1 MKKILTFIVA
11 LVVSMMTLQAGAA
24 MYIVGSD
31 PFGGWKTN
39 AGVQMTASGSTYTAT
54 VDISGDVYFV
64 FATQLCSSADDWNTF
79 NRYRLGPKT
88 NDYVVSTGSTYT
100 AYTNQGGN
108 SFKFTG
114 SGSYVFTFNG
124 SNNQF
129 TINEA
134 TGPVT
139 AGDLYV
145 LGEVN
150 GNGWSP
156 ATGVKMNYSESSD
169 LYTATVTTAGENEG
183 YSYFSFTTRLSN
195 DPEDWAGIASYRYG
209 AVTNDFPVVA
219 DTQMQLQAGENA
231 FMIPAGTWT
240 ITVSLTNGYVMVH
253 KEGDAPGPQP
263 GDLYILG
270 EVNGNTWAPNV
281 GVPMTQNESG
291 LYTATV
297 TTAGENEGY
306 SYFSFTT
313 RLSND
318 PEDWDGIASY
328 RYGAESVDF
337 PVVADTHMQLQQ
349 GENAFMI
356 PAGTWTVTVS
366 LTDNYVMVHKD
377 GDGPG
382 PQPTG
387 DLYILGEV
395 NGNTWAPN
403 VGVAMTQNESGLY
416 TATVTTA
423 GENEGYSYFSFTTR
437 LSNDS
442 EDWDG
447 IASYRYGAESVDFP
461 VVADTQMQLQ
471 QGENA
476 FMIPAGTWT
485 VTVSLTN
492 NYVMVH
498 QEGAGP
504 GPQPTGDLFI
514 MGEVN
519 GNTWAPNVGV
529 PMTQNES
536 TGLYTA
542 TVTFNGEHSEED
554 ANVSYFSF
562 TTKLAGDGEDWEDIN
577 GYRLTPIADE
587 GTNFWVTSAMLGH
600 ELALNNMGENVDV
613 SFRIPA
619 GTYTITVN
627 LANRIC
633 VITSEGGTTP
643 VAGKGW
649 PAMYGGVMLQGF
661 YWDSYKATK
670 WNTLKDKAQEL
681 GQYFDIVWVPNS
693 GSVDPYGTAESMGY
707 MPVYWLKHNT
717 CFGTE
722 AQLRDMISTFHE
734 HNTSVLMDM
743 VINHKSG
750 KSGWVDFAN
759 ETVVGPV
766 TGENYSMTWSLGDI
780 CRTDECV
787 GAGYAATGAADE
799 GEDFDGSRDLD
810 HTSANVQKNVKTYQ
824 QYIMKE
830 LGYDGFRYDMC
841 KGYAGYY
848 VGLYNKASE
857 PAFSVGEYW
866 DGNAETLRW
875 WLNETKQDNRI
886 QTAVFDFALKYPMQS
901 AFAGGTWSA
910 LNDKGLAA
918 DPNYQRYSV
927 TFVDNHDTGQ
937 SGNYDCLKTNVM
949 AANAFILTMPGTPC
963 VFYKHYNVYKDEI
976 TNCIKARRA
985 AGVHNQSAIL
995 TQQETGAGYILETQ
1009 GTRGNLYLQL
1019 GYATGN
1025 GCPYGYELVQAGDGY
1040 ALYITYGVD
1049 WRHVGKDGRIL
1060 GYPVVSKAAGSYV
1073 GSVSLTVA
1081 PSTSGTQL
1089 VYTTDGSDP
1098 TTSSTLITGSTPFT
1112 FNENTTLKIGV
1123 LNGGMVEN
1131 IESYIYTITDA
1142 ATTGINVYVKTSMS
1156 NAYIWAWTD
1165 EANLTG
1171 GTWPGKK
1178 ITSLDKVTVNDIEW
1192 YCLHVDAPQA
1202 SVIFNNGQGGFEN
1215 QTTTIPVTRDVFLI
1229 YPNSDLSCYNYSAA
1243 DTYIDV
1249 TEKYAGAGSASYEK
1263 VYVLGNINRTGWAPN
1278 NGYEMTTTNGEK
1290 YTATIDFVDPYGG
1303 YSYFS
1308 FSTALASGG
1317 GDEYW
1322 PEIAGNRM
1330 GAISKDY
1337 PITEA
1342 RLGTN
1347 LSVVAGENAFKIAT
1361 GKYNLTLYLSQGI
1374 LVVDK
1379 WTAPSPVTKGDVNND
1394 GRIDVEDVTALIA
1407 YVLTGESSGIS
1418 LDNAQCTS
1426 DNRID
1431 VEDVTALIN
1440 FVLTSVW

>member
-64 FATQLCSSADDWNTF
+64 FATQLCSSADDWTTF
-79 NRYRLGPKT
+79 NKYRLGPKT
-88 NDYVVSTGSTYT
+88 NDYVVSTGNTYT

-129 TINEA
+129 TVNEA
-134 TGPVT
+134 TGPAT
-139 AGDLYV
+139 AGDLFV

-156 ATGVKMNYSESSD
+156 ATGVKMDYSESSD

-195 DPEDWAGIASYRYG
+195 DPDDWAGIANYRYG
-209 AVTNDFPVVA
+209 AASSDFPVVA

-240 ITVSLTNGYVMVH
+240 ITVNLTNGYVMVH
-253 KEGDAPGPQP
+253 QEGSGPQP
-263 GDLYILG
+263 A
-270 EVNGNTWAPNV
+270 GN
-281 GVPMTQNESG
+281 
-291 LYTATV
+291 
-297 TTAGENEGY
+297 
-306 SYFSFTT
+306 
-313 RLSND
+313 
-318 PEDWDGIASY
+318 
-328 RYGAESVDF
+328 
-337 PVVADTHMQLQQ
+337 
-349 GENAFMI
+349 
-356 PAGTWTVTVS
+356 
-366 LTDNYVMVHKD
+366 
-377 GDGPG
+377 
-382 PQPTG
+382 
-387 DLYILGEV
+387 LYILGEV

-416 TATVTTA
+416 TATVTTT
-423 GENEGYSYFSFTTR
+423 GENEGYSYFSFTTT
-437 LSNDS
+437 LSNDP

-447 IASYRYGAESVDFP
+447 IASYRYGATGTEDYP
-461 VVADTQMQLQ
+461 VVADTQMPLQ
-471 QGENA
+471 QGETA

-485 VTVSLTN
+485 ITVSMTD

-498 QEGAGP
+498 QEGDGP
-504 GPQPTGDLFI
+504 GPQPAGDLYI
-514 MGEVN
+514 LGEVN

-562 TTKLAGDGEDWEDIN
+562 TTRLAGEGEDWEDIN

-759 ETVVGPV
+759 ETVTGPV
-766 TGENYSMTWSLGDI
+766 TGENYSMTWGLGDI

-1060 GYPVVSKAAGSYV
+1060 GYPVVSKAAGNYV

-1112 FNENTTLKIGV
+1112 FSESTTLKIGV
-1123 LNGGMVEN
+1123 LNGGLVEN
-1131 IESYIYTITDA
+1131 IETYIYTITDA

-1165 EANLTG
+1165 GGNVTG
-1171 GTWPGKK
+1171 STWPGKK

-1192 YCLHVDAPQA
+1192 YCLHVDAPQV

-1263 VYVLGNINRTGWAPN
+1263 VYVLGNINTTGWAPN

-1330 GAISKDY
+1330 GATSKDY

-1379 WTAPSPVTKGDVNND
+1379 WTAPSPVTKGDVNMDN
-1394 GRIDVEDVTALIA
+1394 RIDVEDVTVLIN
-1407 YVLTGESSGIS
+1407 YVLTGDATGIS

-1431 VEDVTALIN
+1431 IEDVTALIN
-1440 FVLTSVW
+1440 FILTSAW